1 MTIQSELC
9 KICESDDISVDALHN
24 KIKELCYI
32 FGCEDNNRSSPLGIL
47 RHKIKHL
54 NPCDSKALRELNE
67 HPFFHKACLNKNV
80 TLEVIRYLLDEF
92 PDRKSYVVLLR

>member
-1 MTIQSELC
+1 MATYMSIQSELC
-9 KICESDDISVDALHN
+9 KICESDDMSVDTLHD

-32 FGCEDNNRSSPLGIL
+32 FECECEDNNRSSPLGIL

-54 NPCDSKALRELNE
+54 NPCDDEALLELNE
-67 HPFFHKACLNKNV
+67 YPFFHKACLNKSV

-92 PDRKSYVVLLR
+92 PGIEK